1 MCQRELMAD
10 SVGGDGD
17 DWPALLD
24 CHVRQQGRFYH
35 RLAYGVLRSAEGAAD
50 VCQQAFLRAWEHRD
64 HIRDPRAI
72 KNWLV
77 RVVMNESFCV
87 LRRNQTEQR
96 VLEDRVRWASKD
108 NQEAAELTER
118 RDLVLSAL
126 AQLPEPI
133 RGVVTLRMMQE
144 MSGNEVSELLGCSAS
159 DVSRRLHEGLD
170 QLRRFLADGQGG
182 RG

>member
-64 HIRDPRAI
+64 HIRDPR
-72 KNWLV
+72 
-77 RVVMNESFCV
+77 R
-87 LRRNQTEQR
+87 
-96 VLEDRVRWASKD
+96 
-108 NQEAAELTER
+108 
-118 RDLVLSAL
+118 
-126 AQLPEPI
+126 
-133 RGVVTLRMMQE
+133 
-144 MSGNEVSELLGCSAS
+144 
-159 DVSRRLHEGLD
+159 
-170 QLRRFLADGQGG
+170 
-182 RG
+182 